1 MFGLFGHKKAE
12 KDTIEVLKELKESVD
27 VGSKVDMPSDDTVL
41 NVPISFPVEVSKESV
56 DVVITPKDSRDSKD
70 DSKETKKEEI
80 PPLTYKEMKYLKRSR
95 YETDVMNNPKFKK
108 AYLLKNIRTGQMA
121 EIRAASS
128 FHACN
133 IIGWKANR
141 VNVIS
146 EKEIKEAAPETTS
159 SSNNPS

>member
-1 MFGLFGHKKAE
+1 MFGLFGHKEAK
-12 KDTIEVLKELKESVD
+12 KDTIEVLKELKESVE
-27 VGSKVDMPSDDTVL
+27 VGTKVDVPADDNVL
-41 NVPISFPVEVSKESV
+41 NVPISFPVEVSEESKENM
-56 DVVITPKDSRDSKD
+56 DVVITPKDSK
-70 DSKETKKEEI
+70 DSKEEEKPEI

-133 IIGWKANR
+133 IIGWKVNR
-141 VNVIS
+141 VVVMS
-146 EKEIKEAAPETTS
+146 EKDIPENVPAETTS
-159 SSNNPS
+159 T